1 MGRLRPARLR
11 TLSDEGSASLE
22 FIALTL
28 LLLVPL
34 VYLVIALGQVQA
46 GTFAAEASAR
56 DAARG
61 AVVAGVAALEDG
73 RTEADAL
80 AIADGYAHAASAV
93 AITDFGLGEAATHS
107 IELGCTENPCFT
119 PGSEVTSRVSVTVP
133 LPGVPAFLRNAV
145 PLAVTV
151 SADAASPVDGIG
163 GEQWLAVGAP

>member
-1 MGRLRPARLR
+1 MGRLRPSRLR

-34 VYLVIALGQVQA
+34 VYLVIAVGQIQA

-56 DAARG
+56 AAARG

-73 RTEADAL
+73 ETEADAL
-80 AIADGYAHAASAV
+80 GIADGYAHAASSV
-93 AITDFGLGEAATHS
+93 AISDFGLGSAATS
-107 IELGCTENPCFT
+107 TIELSCSEDPCFT

-133 LPGVPAFLRNAV
+133 LPGVPSFLRGAV

-151 SADAASPVDGIG
+151 SADAASPVGGIG
-163 GEQWLAVGAP
+163 GDEWLAVGAP